1 MKSQTS
7 EVRVILAPDGFYPL
21 TIQWQ
26 GGTLRVLCVETFRTT
41 GMQRRFR
48 VRTSE
53 GPFEIDLHVGS
64 GVWQIHRRPGWLARA
79 RAHLAAQPRYALPAG
94 RRRTRPSLP
103 ARPALQAPADGGGSH
118 ASRLALVRQ

>member
-1 MKSQTS
+1 MRPQTS
-7 EVRVILAPDGFYPL
+7 DVRVILAPDGFYPQ

-26 GGTLRVLCVETFRTT
+26 GDTLRVLCVEGFRTT

-48 VRTSE
+48 LRTSE
-53 GPFEIDLHVGS
+53 GPFEIDLHVDS

-94 RRRTRPSLP
+94 RRR
-103 ARPALQAPADGGGSH
+103 ARPPLTARSALEASADGGGSH
-118 ASRLALVRQ
+118 ASRLALVR

>member
-1 MKSQTS
+1 MKPQSS
-7 EVRVILAPDGFYPL
+7 NLRVILAPDGFYPQ

-26 GGTLRVLCVETFRTT
+26 GDTLRVLCVEEFRTT

-48 VRTSE
+48 VRTPE
-53 GPFEIDLHVGS
+53 GPFEIDLHAES

-79 RAHLAAQPRYALPAG
+79 RAYLVAQPRYALPAG

-103 ARPALQAPADGGGSH
+103 ARPALQTPADGGGSH

>member
-1 MKSQTS
+1 MKPLTS
-7 EVRVILAPDGFYPL
+7 DVHVILAPDGFYPR

-26 GGTLRVLCVETFRTT
+26 GGTLRVLCVEEFRTT
-41 GMQRRFR
+41 GLLRRFR
-48 VRTSE
+48 VRTPE

-94 RRRTRPSLP
+94 RRRTHPPLT
-103 ARPALQAPADGGGSH
+103 ARPALQTSADGGGSH